1 MITIDGSQGEGGG
14 QILRTSLGLSL
25 VTGQAVRVEKIR
37 AKRSKPGLL
46 RQHLTA
52 LQAAVAIGAAQV
64 TGDYLG
70 ARELTFIPNGV
81 RPGTYKFAIGTA
93 GSASLVLQTVLPS
106 LMLADAPSQ
115 LTLEGGTHNPFAPP
129 YPFLEQTFLP
139 LLARFGPRVTVNLT
153 RAGFYPAGGGQMIV
167 SIVPVKE
174 LWPMDLTERG
184 KIKARR
190 GVAYL
195 ANLPEH
201 IAERELK
208 VIQKKLSW
216 QPDWLRTE
224 TLPAVGPGNLV
235 AVIVEAANVTEVF
248 TGFGEKGRSAELVA
262 EQAVKPA
269 KRYLMS
275 EALAGEHLAD
285 QLLLPL
291 ALARGGAFTTCA
303 LAPHLTTNIAT
314 LKHFL
319 ELDFTIEEVAHK
331 TWRVAVVT

>member
-25 VTGQAVRVEKIR
+25 VTGQAVRIEKIR

-52 LQAAVAIGAAQV
+52 LQAAVEIGAAQV

-70 ARELTFIPNGV
+70 ARELTFIPNSV

-93 GSASLVLQTVLPS
+93 GSASLVLQTVLPA

-129 YPFLEQTFLP
+129 YPFLEKAFLP
-139 LLARFGPRVTVNLT
+139 LLARFGPRVTVKLT

-167 SIVPVKE
+167 DIAPVKE
-174 LWPMDLTERG
+174 LWPLDLTERG

-190 GVAYL
+190 GIAYL

-208 VIQKKLSW
+208 IIQKKLSW
-216 QPDWLRTE
+216 QPDWLSTE
-224 TLPAVGPGNLV
+224 TVAAVGPGNLV
-235 AVIVEAANVTEVF
+235 AVVVEAENVTEVF

-262 EQAVKPA
+262 EQATKPA
-269 KRYLMS
+269 KRYLAS
-275 EALAGEHLAD
+275 EAATGEYLAD
-285 QLLLPL
+285 QLLLPM
-291 ALARGGAFTTCA
+291 ALAGSGAFTTCA
-303 LAPHLTTNIAT
+303 VSQHTLTNIET
-314 LKHFL
+314 IKRFL
-319 ELDFTIEEVAHK
+319 PVDFTTEEVGHK
-331 TWRVAVVT
+331 TWRITLT